1 VNLGPPPG
9 RGIKWGIN
17 WGIRWGITWGIKWG
31 ITFFNGG
38 GSGAYLV
45 NKKSLV
51 NEF

>member
-38 GSGAYLV
+38 GSSVYLV